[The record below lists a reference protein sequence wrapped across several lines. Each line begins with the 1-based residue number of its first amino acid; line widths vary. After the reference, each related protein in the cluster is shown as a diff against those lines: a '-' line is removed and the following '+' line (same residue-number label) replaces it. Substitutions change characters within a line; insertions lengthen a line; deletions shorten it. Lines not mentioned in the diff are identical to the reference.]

1 MNKGSG
7 KPSFVPYVPASRSL
21 PELTV
26 VALVLGIILAIV
38 FGAANAYL
46 GLKIGLTVSASVPA
60 AVISMAILRGLF
72 RRESILENNIVQT
85 MTTAGEAVAAGAI
98 FTLPA
103 LYLWKLN
110 PSQVMISFIVL
121 TGGFLGVLM
130 MIPLR
135 RLLIVNEHETLP
147 YPEGTA
153 CAEVLKSGETGGR
166 NARLVFAGFGIG
178 ALVKALG
185 DGFSLFK
192 TEIET
197 QVAKFKN
204 AVIGMDTFPALLGVG
219 YIIGPRIA
227 GQMLAGGL
235 LAWIVLIPAISF
247 FGAGSTQ
254 PILPAA
260 DPISKMDAWTIW
272 KEYIR
277 YIGAGAV
284 AAGGL
289 ITLVKTLPILYSSIR
304 DTVRGIRAN
313 RNGETVAIERT
324 DRDIPM
330 TYVILGILALILV
343 IAFVPVTDVGIVGAI
358 AIAIFGFLFVTVASR
373 IVGIVGSSSSPVSGM
388 TIATL
393 IIVTV
398 VFKSIGV
405 TGQAGMVASL
415 VVAAIICTALAVA
428 GDISQDLKTGYLV
441 GGTPWKQ
448 QLAMMVGVLASGLV
462 IGFVLIVLNASYG
475 LGSAALPA
483 PKAVLMKVIIEGM
496 MAGNLPWDL
505 IFIGVALA
513 VTIEFMGLNSLVVA
527 VGVYLPVHVSVP
539 IMVGGIVRWLV
550 DFFTKDD
557 KLRESRHE
565 TGTLF
570 ASGLIAGESLAGVII
585 AILIWLNVKSPEA
598 TPKFDSQLL
607 PLAVFVLTALLLWWV
622 AGRAKLQAAV
632 AGAVTTHS
640 PENTQ
645 TEPAEKVVEKADA
658 AEEKQSQPATDEQQA
673 GAEGQEESNDDNKKG
688 NE

>member
-1 MNKGSG
+1 MNKESG

-166 NARLVFAGFGIG
+166 NARLVFTGFGIG

-204 AVIGMDTFPALLGVG
+204 AVIGMDTYPALLGVG

-247 FGAGSTQ
+247 FGAGSTH

-304 DTVRGIRAN
+304 DTVRSMRVK
-313 RNGETVAIERT
+313 RDNGPAAIERT

-330 TYVILGILALILV
+330 TYVILGIIALILV
-343 IAFVPVTDVGIVGAI
+343 IAFVPVTDVGIIGAVAI
-358 AIAIFGFLFVTVASR
+358 AVFGFLFVTVASR

-398 VFKSIGV
+398 VFKFIGV

-513 VTIEFMGLNSLVVA
+513 VTIEFLGLNSLVVA

-550 DFFTKDD
+550 DIFTKDD

-585 AILIWLNVKSPEA
+585 AILIWLNLKSPEV

-607 PLAVFVLTALLLWWV
+607 PLAVFALVALILWWV
-622 AGRAKLQAAV
+622 AGRAKPQAEAAEV
-632 AGAVTTHS
+632 GTAHS

-645 TEPAEKVVEKADA
+645 TEPAENVAEKADT
-658 AEEKQSQPATDEQQA
+658 AEENQSQPATDARQA
-673 GAEGQEESNDDNKKG
+673 EAEEQEESNDDNKKG